1 MEIFRQLIAALSGTP
16 AWVPLLL
23 VPALTV
29 LSALLF
35 TLLGGRRAYPYPATA
50 LGAAGS
56 VLLCCILLQQ
66 EGAAQALAGM
76 FVYAGLYAALAS
88 LLRLLF
94 FLPRPRRSSK
104 RTPRDER
111 IYERFRGE
119 PLTSAMPRAAQ
130 PSPEKV
136 CCYEEAPALSEPPEL
151 SHALSLLEK
160 LRKEKLTAS
169 DRLEAD
175 VLARSVGAL
184 KGRALNDEEKG
195 TLNDCLASVLKLTA
209 KYKL

>member
-66 EGAAQALAGM
+66 EGAAQALVWM

-104 RTPRDER
+104 RTPR
-111 IYERFRGE
+111 
-119 PLTSAMPRAAQ
+119 
-130 PSPEKV
+130 K
-136 CCYEEAPALSEPPEL
+136 
-151 SHALSLLEK
+151 
-160 LRKEKLTAS
+160 
-169 DRLEAD
+169 
-175 VLARSVGAL
+175 RS
-184 KGRALNDEEKG
+184 
-195 TLNDCLASVLKLTA
+195 
-209 KYKL
+209 

>member
-66 EGAAQALAGM
+66 EGAAQALVWM

-130 PSPEKV
+130 PSPK
-136 CCYEEAPALSEPPEL
+136 
-151 SHALSLLEK
+151 
-160 LRKEKLTAS
+160 
-169 DRLEAD
+169 
-175 VLARSVGAL
+175 RSVAMRKPPRFRSRPSSRTRSL
-184 KGRALNDEEKG
+184 CSKN
-195 TLNDCLASVLKLTA
+195 CA
-209 KYKL
+209 KKS